1 MIRALTLLF
10 IGVASLI
17 HSGCAGYRL
26 GPTGGQK
33 AGAHS
38 VEIAPLVNKTIEPRL
53 SDYVM
58 TSLRRDFQRD
68 GTYRVETHGDGDV
81 ILSGVITT
89 YVRTE
94 LSAQPA
100 DAITPQDYEISVIA
114 QFTARE
120 RSTGK
125 VIFDKP
131 VRGRTSIRA
140 GDDLASSERQ
150 AMPLLADDLA
160 KKAAALLV
168 DGAW

>member
-1 MIRALTLLF
+1 
-10 IGVASLI
+10 
-17 HSGCAGYRL
+17 
-26 GPTGGQK
+26 
-33 AGAHS
+33 
-38 VEIAPLVNKTIEPRL
+38 
-53 SDYVM
+53 
-58 TSLRRDFQRD
+58 
-68 GTYRVETHGDGDV
+68 
-81 ILSGVITT
+81 
-89 YVRTE
+89 VRTE